1 MKRSFLCT
9 ILLFTL
15 MSLCVQ
21 ANEVDQLKKKVDP
34 YLTHVAQQSDWLYS
48 RLQMYWKTHATD
60 VFCNGETYDHVG
72 GKRAPEPTVK
82 MNGTRSTK
90 SDYNRPRI
98 EDIVPYDDDDEGSV
112 TFVNA
117 TTGKMEKTSP
127 NKTGCN
133 IAALNNQILSIARD
147 LCPCISSQTT
157 AAMPTWLCP
166 WCAFFSVVS
175 ITEMSLPTSIMA
187 ICRHSMA

>member
-1 MKRSFLCT
+1 MKRSFLCI

-82 MNGTRSTK
+82 MNGTRST
-90 SDYNRPRI
+90 N
-98 EDIVPYDDDDEGSV
+98 
-112 TFVNA
+112 
-117 TTGKMEKTSP
+117 
-127 NKTGCN
+127 
-133 IAALNNQILSIARD
+133 
-147 LCPCISSQTT
+147 
-157 AAMPTWLCP
+157 
-166 WCAFFSVVS
+166 
-175 ITEMSLPTSIMA
+175 
-187 ICRHSMA
+187 